1 MPHARLTSDAMG
13 YLVDTNV
20 FSELARAQPNEDVV
34 SWLRAHEHELYV
46 SSITIGELR
55 HGVERLSNGKRK
67 MKLQEWLTGICKR
80 MDGRVLSFN
89 STTAHVW
96 GQYLARWEKKGIT
109 IPSLD
114 GQLAATAL
122 RHSLTVVTR
131 NVADFR
137 HTGVKIVNPFAP

>member
-1 MPHARLTSDAMG
+1 MG

-20 FSELARAQPNEDVV
+20 FSELARARPDPAVV
-34 SWLRAHEHELYV
+34 SWLRAHEHELHV

-55 HGVERLSNGKRK
+55 HGVERLPNGKRK
-67 MKLQEWLTGICKR
+67 ARLQEWLMGICKR

-89 STTAHVW
+89 TATAHVW
-96 GQYLARWEKKGIT
+96 GQHLACWEKKGIT

-114 GQLAATAL
+114 GQLAVTAL

-137 HTGVKIVNPFAP
+137 HTGVKIYNPFEA